1 MKLSLAL
8 KKWYY
13 DVKGEDRIPV
23 YLSNTLEPSEIHGL
37 MPFLREITDE
47 SRVANELKLK
57 KKILVITGNPP
68 YHGSSSNK
76 GEWIDG
82 LLKKGYT
89 RKDGSK
95 DYGYYQIDGK
105 PLGERNPKWLQD
117 DYVKFIR
124 FAQWKIDTSGEG
136 IVAFITNNG
145 YIDNPTFRGMRQ
157 SLFNSFDRI

>member
-1 MKLSLAL
+1 M